1 METAAIRHALRGK
14 VNSMQLSVALLP
26 AVEPDEVLVYLEHI
40 RKQSE
45 RIVELIDELEQK
57 FDRQGV
63 ERAQRDQ
70 GDPTRVPGALL
81 EPSYN
86 PQAPPPPTA

>member
-45 RIVELIDELEQK
+45 QIVELIDELEQPEGIES
-57 FDRQGV
+57 DS
-63 ERAQRDQ
+63 
-70 GDPTRVPGALL
+70 TRVPGALL

-86 PQAPPPPTA
+86 PHAPPPPTV

>member
-1 METAAIRHALRGK
+1 METAAIRHALRGT
-14 VNSMQLSVALLP
+14 VNSMHLSVALLP
-26 AVEPDEVLVYLEHI
+26 AVEPDEMLVYLEHI

-45 RIVELIDELEQK
+45 RIVELIDELERNS
-57 FDRQGV
+57 DRQGA
-63 ERAQRDQ
+63 ERDERE
-70 GDPTRVPGALL
+70 PTRVPGALQ

>member
-40 RKQSE
+40 RKQCE
-45 RIVELIDELEQK
+45 RIVELIDELEHPEGIES
-57 FDRQGV
+57 DS
-63 ERAQRDQ
+63 
-70 GDPTRVPGALL
+70 TRVPGALL

>member
-45 RIVELIDELEQK
+45 QIVELIDELEQGI
-57 FDRQGV
+57 DPASTASDST
-63 ERAQRDQ
+63 RAPR
-70 GDPTRVPGALL
+70 ALL

>member
-45 RIVELIDELEQK
+45 QIVELIDELE
-57 FDRQGV
+57 RGI
-63 ERAQRDQ
+63 
-70 GDPTRVPGALL
+70 DPAATDSDSTRVPGALL